1 MMTKPLNEFNGV
13 ARRLLAGA
21 LICLPLLAHA
31 GIAVVV
37 GANSPAAKLSVEQVG
52 QLFLAKTS
60 ALPGAGQAV
69 LIDQAEGAAV
79 RDAFYV
85 HVTGKSATQVK
96 ALWSRLVFSGAAQL
110 PQALGSGAEVKKAVG
125 GNANAIGY
133 IDAAEVDASVK
144 VLLTIN

>member
-1 MMTKPLNEFNGV
+1 MIKPIHGFNGV
-13 ARRLLAGA
+13 TRRLLAGA
-21 LICLPLLAHA
+21 LICVPMFAQA

-37 GANSPAAKLSVEQVG
+37 GASSPAAKLSAEQVA

-69 LIDQAEGAAV
+69 LIDQSEGAAV

-85 HVTGKSATQVK
+85 QVTGKSAAQVK

-110 PQALGSGAEVKKAVG
+110 PQALASGGDVKKFVS

-133 IDAAEVDASVK
+133 IDASEVDASVK

>member
-1 MMTKPLNEFNGV
+1 MIKPIHGFNGV
-13 ARRLLAGA
+13 TRRLLAGA
-21 LICLPLLAHA
+21 LICVPMFAQA

-37 GANSPAAKLSVEQVG
+37 GASSPAAKLSAEQVA

-69 LIDQAEGAAV
+69 LVDQSEGAAV

-85 HVTGKSATQVK
+85 QVTGKSAAQVK

-110 PQALGSGAEVKKAVG
+110 PQALPSGADVKKFVS

-133 IDAAEVDASVK
+133 IDASEVDASVK

>member
-1 MMTKPLNEFNGV
+1 MMNKPMHGSNGL

-21 LICLPLLAHA
+21 LVCLPMFAQA

-37 GANSPAAKLSVEQVG
+37 GANSPAAKLSVDQVG

-69 LIDQAEGAAV
+69 LIDQSEGAAV

-85 HVTGKSATQVK
+85 QVTGKSAAQVK

-110 PQALGSGAEVKKAVG
+110 PQALASGGDVKKFLS

-133 IDAAEVDASVK
+133 IDASEVDASVK

>member
-1 MMTKPLNEFNGV
+1 MMTKPSNGFNGA
-13 ARRLLAGA
+13 ARRVLAGA
-21 LICLPLLAHA
+21 LICVPLFAHA

-37 GANSPAAKLSVEQVG
+37 GAGSPASKLSAEQVG

-85 HVTGKSATQVK
+85 QVTGKSATT
-96 ALWSRLVFSGAAQL
+96 R
-110 PQALGSGAEVKKAVG
+110 P
-125 GNANAIGY
+125 
-133 IDAAEVDASVK
+133 
-144 VLLTIN
+144 